1 MQPLPDQLRESLG
14 STPNANGQ
22 IADWNFQI
30 SPNIRVYRTVKTL
43 GNYLSQRT
51 KSYATIGDSEG
62 AISPGHST
70 FYSPAS
76 QDVVFNPINAAQTQ
90 STSENADSDSKD
102 KLDMSIKLSENS
114 LLAANRTR
122 VFISY
127 SHKDKS
133 YLERLQVHLEPY
145 RRVGMDIWDD
155 TKIAIGQ
162 QWRQEI
168 EHAIAA
174 TKVAILLVSA
184 DFLASKFIADNELP
198 PLLAA
203 AEIDG
208 AKIIPV
214 IVGACNFDDS
224 ELSRF
229 QAANP
234 PSKPLNKMLPAK
246 RDEVWRDVARKVKNS
261 IS

>member
-1 MQPLPDQLRESLG
+1 LATVD
-14 STPNANGQ
+14 NAGEYEYD
-22 IADWNFQI
+22 A
-30 SPNIRVYRTVKTL
+30 
-43 GNYLSQRT
+43 
-51 KSYATIGDSEG
+51 
-62 AISPGHST
+62 AISFAGQQLE
-70 FYSPAS
+70 PAERHK
-76 QDVVFNPINAAQTQ
+76 PLQT
-90 STSENADSDSKD
+90 SS
-102 KLDMSIKLSENS
+102 
-114 LLAANRTR
+114 RTR

-133 YLERLQVHLEPY
+133 HLKRLQVHLEPY

-203 AEIDG
+203 AETDG
-208 AKIIPV
+208 AKIISV
-214 IVGACNFDDS
+214 IVGACNFADS
-224 ELSRF
+224 ELSHF

-234 PSKPLNKMLPAK
+234 PSNPLNKMPPPI
-246 RDEVWRDVARKVKNS
+246 REEVWRDVARLVKNS
-261 IS
+261 LN